1 MYKRQLLDAGA
12 KSAVA
17 ARESLAAYP
26 DAEDEL
32 RLPRE
37 RPRWIEPHLACVD
50 QGRGGAAVAEV
61 PEGIALSGTSVA
73 THFAGLHGGSVGVD
87 SGHGFH
93 VVSANGLRHRA
104 PDAETL
110 ATVGAAHVEDVPWEI
125 VALLPEGAELTRDS
139 ALQATY

>member
-1 MYKRQLLDAGA
+1 M
-12 KSAVA
+12 
-17 ARESLAAYP
+17 
-26 DAEDEL
+26 
-32 RLPRE
+32 
-37 RPRWIEPHLACVD
+37 EPHLACVD
-50 QGRGGAAVAEV
+50 QGRGGATVDEV
-61 PEGIALSGTSVA
+61 PEGIELSGTSVA